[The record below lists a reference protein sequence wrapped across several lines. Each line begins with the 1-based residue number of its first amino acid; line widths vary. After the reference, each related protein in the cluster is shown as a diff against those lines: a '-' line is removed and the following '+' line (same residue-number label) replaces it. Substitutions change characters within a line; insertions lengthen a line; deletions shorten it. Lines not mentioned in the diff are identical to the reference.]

1 MVATRRSTVNE
12 TSAAN
17 GTHITQS
24 KEDHDTI
31 HVQRPRPRNLV
42 HVPTT
47 PKFPKSV
54 LNTTSSSTG
63 GMEDISL
70 TSPPVGESL
79 RQEIMT
85 TPKRKQASPIQDRM
99 LSSALRRLVAKPGP
113 TRGSARNPIILEEY
127 SPRRKPVRLP
137 AREETLQE
145 PHKFQDR
152 HRKLYTY
159 HPPRIALAPKPTNE
173 NTFTGDKNNDI
184 YRMMNAKMTAIDWK
198 QPAVYRIS
206 NYGMPFELRYPMSA
220 QYLAQKPT
228 TDEQPHSPYVRYHR
242 QMRVYLTD
250 NSEDM
255 LRKKATQYVRESSQL
270 QSRKK
275 MYSNDLDTTSTS
287 KSEPATLPQTPS
299 SRRKLVVHQDVE
311 DHVTSLIA
319 QTSLLSSL
327 LQIYPRSTDQ
337 KGLRGDIAMLVSVQN
352 QEVAEWM
359 KADLQLSRKRRRCS
373 NNESA
378 ISVGSDADWVG
389 KEPDRI
395 FENGDEARKKDE
407 EVGSLLSAGASMWQ
421 DGSGETV
428 VDVFGID
435 NGQSSG
441 PEVTKL
447 RPARGFKRRLGVCGR
462 DVAM

>member
-12 TSAAN
+12 TSPAN
-17 GTHITQS
+17 GTYITQS
-24 KEDHDTI
+24 EEDNDTI
-31 HVQRPRPRNLV
+31 HVQRPHPRNLV
-42 HVPTT
+42 YVPTT
-47 PKFPKSV
+47 PKFPKAV
-54 LNTTSSSTG
+54 LNITLSSTG

-70 TSPPVGESL
+70 TSAPVGESL

-85 TPKRKQASPIQDRM
+85 TPKRKQASPIQDRT

-113 TRGSARNPIILEEY
+113 TKGSARNPIILEEY

-137 AREETLQE
+137 ARKENLQE

-159 HPPRIALAPKPTNE
+159 HPPLIALAPKPTKRS
-173 NTFTGDKNNDI
+173 TFTGDKNNDI
-184 YRMMNAKMTAIDWK
+184 YRMMNAKMTAVDWTR
-198 QPAVYRIS
+198 PAVCGIS
-206 NYGMPFELRYPMSA
+206 NYGMPFEVRYPMSA

-228 TDEQPHSPYVRYHR
+228 TDEQSQLPYVRYHR
-242 QMRVYLTD
+242 QMGVYLTD
-250 NSEDM
+250 DSEDM
-255 LRKKATQYVRESSQL
+255 LRKKATQYVRESAQL

-275 MYSNDLDTTSTS
+275 KHSNDLDPMSTS
-287 KSEPATLPQTPS
+287 KTEPAILPQTPS
-299 SRRKLVVHQDVE
+299 SRRKLVVHQDAN

-319 QTSLLSSL
+319 QTSLLTSL

-337 KGLRGDIAMLVSVQN
+337 KGLREDIAMLVSAQN

-359 KADLQLSRKRRRCS
+359 KADSQLSRKRRRCS
-373 NNESA
+373 NNDSA
-378 ISVGSDADWVG
+378 INVDSDADWVG

-395 FENGDEARKKDE
+395 FENNDEASKKDE
-407 EVGSLLSAGASMWQ
+407 EVRSLLSAGADMWQ
-421 DGSGETV
+421 DGSGEGV

-441 PEVTKL
+441 PGVTEL
-447 RPARGFKRRLGVCGR
+447 RPARGSKRRLGVCAR
-462 DVAM
+462 DIVM